1 MEKAIWKRTCQLIV
15 RSWPIATLGKASY
28 RTKVLQVAQLF
39 VSLREYTACRP
50 PLRVMTISDALDPA
64 LQMAIDAP
72 RVPGIT
78 IGCRAISIG
87 DEYALMPEEA
97 SAFVASVA
105 RVKRASG
112 AARTVARQLL
122 AQAGFPNH
130 PLRKAKSGAPIW
142 PQGVVGSMSHD
153 STMAVA
159 AVAMRRDFCALGI
172 DIEPAESLPP
182 EVLEMVTTP
191 RERAKLDE
199 DPCQGRLLFAAK
211 EAVYKAVYPLD
222 QLFLDHHDVE
232 VSLTDQRAVVCNG
245 RVVELRFGVS
255 EYLLALAFLR
265 GAGDVMAAL

>member
-1 MEKAIWKRTCQLIV
+1 MLSAARQ
-15 RSWPIATLGKASY
+15 P
-28 RTKVLQVAQLF
+28 VL
-39 VSLREYTACRP
+39 
-50 PLRVMTISDALDPA
+50 TISNALDPA

-72 RVPGIT
+72 RVPGIM

-97 SAFVASVA
+97 GAFVASVA
-105 RVKRASG
+105 KVKRASG

-182 EVLEMVTTP
+182 EVLEMVATP

-265 GAGDVMAAL
+265 GAGDVMAAP